1 MIELSVREARVYF
14 SGQESDLAGM
24 FKALRLKDKNAFWK
38 AKFLIRKLTGYG
50 MSEEERTE
58 KIAKIKESAKW
69 IRFYDRRTDS
79 FPTGLLPRVIRRL
92 DKRHVRYEIEDLR
105 RPLPKGLDD
114 NVKFHFR
121 DKVEERPEQI
131 EALRKALK
139 RGSGL
144 LHAAPNFGKTEIACA
159 IVGVFRKKIGR
170 LPNTIFLV
178 HRASLAIQ
186 TAERFR
192 KHLGLR
198 VHVIGGGKG
207 KKFGGVTIATVQTA
221 SRMVKYSTAFKDW
234 LSKTD
239 IVFVDEFHVNKAKQV
254 QAVMD
259 RCRARM
265 RFGLSGTI
273 DRTSKEKL
281 LRYVGMT
288 GPIVAEIS
296 NRELIALGRSAQPH
310 IRLVEVPGWE
320 DTVDGSYGTAYREC
334 IVKDKKRN
342 KLVRREAIRYADKDM
357 QVLVT
362 VSRIR
367 HGLILRDM
375 FESRDIR
382 CEFMSGSTP
391 MFIRKKILDSFK
403 GRRFPV
409 LIASPIFDTGMD
421 VPEIQ
426 AWVNAAGGKGWELVV
441 QRLGRTLRRKKERN
455 VVFITDFLDRRSP
468 YLAKH
473 SLLRWDYYKEE
484 GAKIKIVRV
493 GGDQS

>member
-1 MIELSVREARVYF
+1 MITLEQYEARTFF
-14 SGQESDLAGM
+14 SGSERELEVM
-24 FKALRLKDKNAFWK
+24 FRALRLKDKNAFWK
-38 AKFLIRKLTGYG
+38 ARFLIKKLTGYG

-69 IRFYDRRTDS
+69 IKFYDRRTDS
-79 FPTGLLPRVIRRL
+79 FASGLLPRVRTFL
-92 DKRHVRYEIEDLR
+92 SKREVESKVRDLR
-105 RPLPKGLDD
+105 RGKLPNFETASRFRFKG
-114 NVKFHFR
+114 
-121 DKVEERPEQI
+121 KVERRPEQI
-131 EALRKALK
+131 EILNKSLEA
-139 RGSGL
+139 GSGL
-144 LHAAPNFGKTEIACA
+144 IHAATNAGKTEMA
-159 IVGVFRKKIGR
+159 IGIVAEWRHTVGR

-178 HRASLAIQ
+178 HRASLAVQ

-254 QAVMD
+254 QVVMD

-334 IVKDKKRN
+334 IVHDKKRN

-375 FESRDIR
+375 LESRDIR

-441 QRLGRTLRRKKERN
+441 QRLGRTLRRKKGRN

-484 GAKIKIVRV
+484 GAKIKIVRA